1 MSRAYVNISRL
12 RERCRKGEVVRSMIF
27 DDLKRLED
35 DLKKLGVSGSVSAE
49 DLDALNVEIGV
60 IRSAVENITAV
71 CEYDRYAAER
81 YDAAA
86 ERIKNMTGG
95 IRL

>member
-12 RERCRKGEVVRSMIF
+12 RERCRKGEMVRSRIF
-27 DDLKRLED
+27 DDLKRLEE

-49 DLDALNVEIGV
+49 EVDALNEKLEVL
-60 IRSAVENITAV
+60 RQAAENITAV

-81 YDAAA
+81 YTAA
-86 ERIKNMTGG
+86 EERIEDLTEGV
-95 IRL
+95 RL